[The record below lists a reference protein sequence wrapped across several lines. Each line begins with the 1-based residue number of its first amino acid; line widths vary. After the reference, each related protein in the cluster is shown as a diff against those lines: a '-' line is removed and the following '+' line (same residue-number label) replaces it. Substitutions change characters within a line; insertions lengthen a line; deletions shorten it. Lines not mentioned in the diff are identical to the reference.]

1 MRQAVM
7 RWRSSWRREDVLFAL
22 LLLLIAAA
30 IIGLAGIAI
39 DAIGRV

>member
-1 MRQAVM
+1 MRAAIM
-7 RWRSSWRREDVLFAL
+7 RWRSSWRREDILFAL

-39 DAIGRV
+39 DALGRY

>member
-1 MRQAVM
+1 M
-7 RWRSSWRREDVLFAL
+7 RWRSSWRREEILFAL

-39 DAIGRV
+39 DALGRY